1 MSDKNSLSF
10 LDSDVHLS
18 SREKL
23 MNWMCIQHN
32 VMKVEKIKPDFLNSD
47 KEQAQ
52 YIYDAL
58 VEEDKIFVCTNE
70 NLKKRWG
77 PLS

>member
-32 VMKVEKIKPDFLNSD
+32 VMKVEKINPEFLNSD
-47 KEQAQ
+47 KE
-52 YIYDAL
+52 
-58 VEEDKIFVCTNE
+58 
-70 NLKKRWG
+70 
-77 PLS
+77 